1 MHEQPITEIVT
12 SYLIHLIMTDIEVYA
27 MRLFGTSE
35 RDEEI
40 WWEWKIREER
50 ARSIVKRDA
59 KNKERRANNNNWIWK
74 RSTGRKIRIATKSVM
89 HHCANTHRTEMIPR
103 WRPAKWEWEWG
114 RQGASEW
121 LSDWVKKNR
130 HHSIASERE
139 CRMKEKLMKC
149 LQFGSCVYVIWI
161 LPMRINFDF
170 FLFRSFFTLI
180 FAQWSLLVGTTCVS
194 CASPLII
201 MIAVGGGGVFVVDFL
216 PFYLQRFDLVL

>member
-1 MHEQPITEIVT
+1 MKKIHRKKNQNSNKKRNASLCKHT
-12 SYLIHLIMTDIEVYA
+12 SYRDDPTMKA
-27 MRLFGTSE
+27 GKMRMRMREAGSE
-35 RDEEI
+35 
-40 WWEWKIREER
+40 
-50 ARSIVKRDA
+50 
-59 KNKERRANNNNWIWK
+59 
-74 RSTGRKIRIATKSVM
+74 
-89 HHCANTHRTEMIPR
+89 
-103 WRPAKWEWEWG
+103 
-114 RQGASEW
+114 
-121 LSDWVKKNR
+121 WVKKNR

-201 MIAVGGGGVFVVDFL
+201 MIAVGGGGGGVFVVDFL